1 VGVLTRKVRL
11 RAFAKVNYALEVRGL
26 RGDGYHE
33 IASVMQSVSLAD
45 ELEIE
50 RSKGGFEL
58 FFEPEGVEVG
68 PLEENTV
75 YKAWALLWEVSGHE
89 LPVRIR
95 LHKKIPAGAGLG
107 GGSAD
112 AAAVLVGMNELFG
125 LGLDA
130 ENLRAIGARIG
141 ADVPFCL
148 SGGTALGEGIG
159 EVLTPL
165 PAPPNHHLV
174 LAKPIQSADTGEI
187 YRAYDKH
194 HAEGRASVDPVVAAL
209 KAGDLPTLADTV
221 ANDLEPVTTSLVPEA
236 TVYKR
241 ELLRVGAL
249 GAAMTGTGTAVY
261 GIFGTEDDARSAA
274 TKIGASFAGVFEPV
288 PRAVEA

>member
-1 VGVLTRKVRL
+1 
-11 RAFAKVNYALEVRGL
+11 
-26 RGDGYHE
+26 
-33 IASVMQSVSLAD
+33 
-45 ELEIE
+45 
-50 RSKGGFEL
+50 
-58 FFEPEGVEVG
+58 
-68 PLEENTV
+68 
-75 YKAWALLWEVSGHE
+75 
-89 LPVRIR
+89 
-95 LHKKIPAGAGLG
+95 
-107 GGSAD
+107 
-112 AAAVLVGMNELFG
+112 MNELFG

>member
-1 VGVLTRKVRL
+1 VDVLKARL

-26 RGDGYHE
+26 RDDGYHE
-33 IASVMQSVSLAD
+33 IASVLQSISLAD

-50 RSKGGFEL
+50 RSRGGFEL
-58 FFEPEGVEVG
+58 LFEPEGVEVG

-89 LPVRIR
+89 LSVRIR

-125 LGLDA
+125 LGLDD
-130 ENLRAIGARIG
+130 EDLRDIGGRIG

-148 SGGTALGEGIG
+148 LGGTALGEGRG

-165 PAPPNHHLV
+165 PAPPDHHLV
-174 LAKPIQSADTGEI
+174 LAKPVQGAETDGV
-187 YRAYDKH
+187 YRTYDRHRAKS
-194 HAEGRASVDPVVAAL
+194 RASVDSVITAL
-209 KAGDLPTLADTV
+209 LSGDLRALAG
-221 ANDLEPVTTSLVPEA
+221 ALGNDLEPVTAGLVPEVA
-236 TVYKR
+236 GHRR
-241 ELLRVGAL
+241 ELLQAGAL

-261 GIFGTEDDARSAA
+261 GVFRTRDEARTAEARLGS
-274 TKIGASFAGVFEPV
+274 SFVKACEPV
-288 PRAVEA
+288 GSGVEIRG

>member
-1 VGVLTRKVRL
+1 VGALKVRL

-26 RGDGYHE
+26 RDDGYHE
-33 IASVMQSVSLAD
+33 IASVLQSISLAD

-50 RSKGGFEL
+50 RSRGGFEL
-58 FFEPEGVEVG
+58 LFEPEGVEVG

-89 LPVRIR
+89 LPVRMR

-125 LGLDA
+125 LGLNYR
-130 ENLRAIGARIG
+130 ELRDIGGRVG

-148 SGGTALGEGIG
+148 LGGTALGEGRG

-165 PAPPNHHLV
+165 PAPPDHHLV
-174 LAKPIQSADTGEI
+174 LAKPVRSAETGGV
-187 YRAYDKH
+187 YRAYDERPGK
-194 HAEGRASVDPVVAAL
+194 GTASVKPVVAAL
-209 KAGDLPTLADTV
+209 RTGDLPALGEALG
-221 ANDLEPVTTSLVPEA
+221 NDLEPITAGFVPEVTTYV
-236 TVYKR
+236 R
-241 ELLRVGAL
+241 ELLRAGAL
-249 GAAMTGTGTAVY
+249 GATMTGTGTAVY
-261 GIFGTEDDARSAA
+261 GIFGIGEDARMTERKLQAPFVKTHTPVA
-274 TKIGASFAGVFEPV
+274 RGVEIS
-288 PRAVEA
+288 